1 MGGVST
7 LIDDEMMTVIDA
19 LDGRRQG
26 LILICSQF
34 LLEEQHEDERDQH
47 TASSVRANLL
57 LVGQQDGIS
66 PTRREVVKLGAVG
79 APSVAQLNN
88 LRSSNSS
95 DAPNRRAPVGQQ
107 SNATIVRSHR

>member
-19 LDGRRQG
+19 LDERRQE

-47 TASSVRANLL
+47 TASLRAKPLL
-57 LVGQQDGIS
+57 LGLLDGIS
-66 PTRREVVKLGAVG
+66 TTRREVVKLGAVG

-88 LRSSNSS
+88 SGFSNSS